1 MTRAKPPTS
10 DYPVPPPHSPTP
22 RAQASIL
29 GRLYDAVSSL
39 LARMT
44 RVFTGSLDWWQPLRR
59 NGWLHHHINN
69 SNFRARLVS
78 LTRSR
83 FELASLFKSLRFLP
97 SGHSAPLHIEQTP
110 ETPPSP
116 YQVFYHLYKPSTP
129 FKKTA
134 PPPPD
139 FSVVVVK

>member
-1 MTRAKPPTS
+1 M
-10 DYPVPPPHSPTP
+10 
-22 RAQASIL
+22 
-29 GRLYDAVSSL
+29 SSL
-39 LARMT
+39 LARMA
-44 RVFTGSLDWWQPLRR
+44 RVLAGGLDWWQPIRR

-69 SNFRARLVS
+69 SEFHQRTGFHA
-78 LTRSR
+78 RSR
-83 FELASLFKSLRFLP
+83 FEPVSLFKSLRFLP
-97 SGHSAPLHIEQTP
+97 SGHSAPLHIQHTP